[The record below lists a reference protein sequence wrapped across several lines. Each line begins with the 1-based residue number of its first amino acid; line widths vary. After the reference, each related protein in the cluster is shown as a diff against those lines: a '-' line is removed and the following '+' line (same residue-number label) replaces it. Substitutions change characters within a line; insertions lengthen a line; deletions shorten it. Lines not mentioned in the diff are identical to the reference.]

1 MTVVSNA
8 VVQDPPETDGS
19 GQRIVTYV
27 YEFHNGEY
35 RQRSYRRDATGFD
48 YEAEATA
55 LIPDVEQAIIDE
67 EVGSLV
73 EHYSVE
79 DAVGNPV
86 TEQPVHPETDTALV
100 RRRRFHRKLVR
111 RLIRLTDIKLVRA
124 ILYLI
129 WYWLK
134 NESGYNPSQ
143 IANYLNVTLGQL
155 TTFDDR
161 MQAYHDNLAFIDAE
175 AAIEDWD

>member
-1 MTVVSNA
+1 MSIVSNF

-27 YEFHNGEY
+27 YEFHNGDFK
-35 RQRSYRRDATGFD
+35 QRSLRRPATGFD
-48 YEAEATA
+48 YEAEATG
-55 LIPDVEQAIIDE
+55 LIPDIEQAMIDG
-67 EVGSLV
+67 EVDELV
-73 EHYSVE
+73 ERYSDIE
-79 DAVGNPV
+79 AKGNPV
-86 TEQPVHPETDTALV
+86 TEQPVHPETDSDLV
-100 RRRRFHRKLVR
+100 RRRRFHRKLIR
-111 RLIRLTDIKLVRA
+111 RLIRFTDIKLLRV
-124 ILYLI
+124 ILYPI

-161 MQAYHDNLAFIDAE
+161 MQAYDDSLAFIDGE